1 MSDPIIE
8 IGAWALP
15 ASKWARLFRRK
26 PLAILERYKI
36 GLPPAVVVFGFERKA
51 RPPSGVTLR
60 VGELE
65 MPISR
70 WAARTGQRS
79 GVIERH
85 LKSGLSHV
93 EAIFHD
99 PPTGY
104 RTST

>member
-15 ASKWARLFRRK
+15 ASKWARLFGRK
-26 PLAILERYKI
+26 PRAILERFKL
-36 GLPPAVVVFGFERKA
+36 GLPPVAVVFGFERKA

-60 VGELE
+60 VGEIE

-70 WAARTGQRS
+70 WAALTAQRS
-79 GVIERH
+79 SVIERH
-85 LKSGLSHV
+85 LKSGLSHA

-99 PPTGY
+99 PPKGY
-104 RTST
+104 RN